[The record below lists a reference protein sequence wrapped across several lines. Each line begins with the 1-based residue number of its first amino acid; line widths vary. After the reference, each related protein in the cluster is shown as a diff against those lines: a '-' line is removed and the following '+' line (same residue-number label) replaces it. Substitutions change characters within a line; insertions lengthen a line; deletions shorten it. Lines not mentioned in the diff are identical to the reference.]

1 MTAYVYLCLAAEV
14 GETGDSSAESRV
26 IGVVVNWKVRSLKAV
41 GSSMNNEDAMSK
53 LYRVPLRHA
62 MDKWF
67 VDVWT
72 AAV

>member
-1 MTAYVYLCLAAEV
+1 M
-14 GETGDSSAESRV
+14 
-26 IGVVVNWKVRSLKAV
+26 VVNWKVRSLKAV

>member
-1 MTAYVYLCLAAEV
+1 M
-14 GETGDSSAESRV
+14 
-26 IGVVVNWKVRSLKAV
+26 VVNWKVLSLKAV
-41 GSSMNNEDAMSK
+41 GSSMNEDAMSK

>member
-1 MTAYVYLCLAAEV
+1 M
-14 GETGDSSAESRV
+14 
-26 IGVVVNWKVRSLKAV
+26 VVNWKVRSLKAV

-53 LYRVPLRHA
+53 LYRVPLRYA